1 MSNTPKT
8 DAAARHIDG
17 FADQWVPR
25 YISEEI
31 EREMIEPRKA
41 TTTQEELDKWEQLA
55 YDKLSEVCKQIEK
68 TRIVTEQRDQ
78 LKRECDAW
86 KAAHDN
92 QVKLKQ
98 IISDRPDLKERA
110 KLVAELIE
118 ERDGWREAAYS
129 LAEAIPPSWEELQ
142 PPAAQLQKFKEM
154 VALQNE
160 KTKKELNL

>member
-1 MSNTPKT
+1 MNNTPKT

-31 EREMIEPRKA
+31 E
-41 TTTQEELDKWEQLA
+41 
-55 YDKLSEVCKQIEK
+55 
-68 TRIVTEQRDQ
+68 
-78 LKRECDAW
+78 RECDAW

-118 ERDGWREAAYS
+118 ERDGWREAAYA
-129 LAEAIPPSWEELQ
+129 LAEAIPASWEKLQ

-154 VALQNE
+154 VALQTE
-160 KTKKELNL
+160 KTKNFLDIADKHSKMYP